1 MLELNKEYTYKQ
13 MCEIL
18 RWKVSAGNSKKAQIN
33 EIESAYEFYHPINKK
48 THKEKKSYIFTAQKH
63 DLVEP
68 SKSNCGGVR
77 NTKVIQPMID
87 YLRMMGMDDADGI
100 YRSITT
106 WLCDVLGLMIRDT
119 YNIPYMEQVEIKSF
133 CEKYHISN
141 IKLFC
146 DYVSTAKSILKKM
159 FLRAL
164 AAMKKQGQVEYEDGF
179 MFTYELGEVSLG
191 HFCTDE
197 LNDIIKKNETR
208 ICDEMN
214 EKYKLSS
221 KMSGRQLLLLIYHN
235 EAYTN
240 EFNDKK
246 VLALM
251 EDQSALTIMDKCID
265 GIESDVGTYC
275 GRTYIDDEHP
285 LLSYYRGIAIEAID
299 DLQDMKVTGTDIC
312 STVRIKARQEILNK
326 HYKNKHGRMVYPY
339 DKFECAGDIKK
350 TEKLLF
356 TFYDENLVDDTA
368 LDFVE
373 VDEELEALFGQKEKE
388 IWGAPEPN
396 ADAEEIERILG

>member
-1 MLELNKEYTYKQ
+1 MNLST
-13 MCEIL
+13 
-18 RWKVSAGNSKKAQIN
+18 VSSL
-33 EIESAYEFYHPINKK
+33 FKK
-48 THKEKKSYIFTAQKH
+48 TMQREKKIICDYYDTQKKYEVFFRRDNRSTSPQGKMRLYYENSQGIQIGTIYNYKNKNYLVVSQDAQESEVYYTS
-63 DLVEP
+63 LA
-68 SKSNCGGVR
+68 VR
-77 NTKVIQPMID
+77 CDTEID
-87 YLRMMGMDDADGI
+87 
-100 YRSITT
+100 ITY
-106 WLCDVLGLMIRDT
+106 T
-119 YNIPYMEQVEIKSF
+119 YNIPYMEQVEIESF
-133 CEKYHISN
+133 CKKYHISN
-141 IKLFC
+141 SKLFC

-179 MFTYELGEVSLG
+179 MFTYKLGEISLG

-197 LNDIIKKNETR
+197 LNEIIKKNETR

-240 EFNDKK
+240 EFNEKK
-246 VLALM
+246 VSALM
-251 EDQSALTIMDKCID
+251 EDQSALTIMEKCID

-285 LLSYYRGIAIEAID
+285 LLSYYRGIAIEEID
-299 DLQDMKVTGTDIC
+299 DLQDMKDTGTDIC
-312 STVRIKARQEILNK
+312 NAVCIKARQEVLNK
-326 HYKNKHGRMVYPY
+326 HYKNKRTGRMVYPY

-356 TFYDENLVDDTA
+356 NFYDENLVDDTA

-388 IWGAPEPN
+388 VWGEPEP
-396 ADAEEIERILG
+396 DGDEEEIERIFG